1 MTGSPI
7 PFYKHDLGD
16 AELQSIAEVFKGE
29 ILTTGDVVTAFEQ
42 RLAAYLEVPHV
53 LGVTSCTGA
62 MHMAL
67 LALGIGPGDEVI
79 TTPMSFIA
87 TSNAIVETGA
97 TPVFVDVEPDTGNL
111 DAGRIEAAI
120 TERTRCILPVHL
132 YGLMCDMVEI
142 RRIADA
148 HRLAVVEDA
157 AHCIEGE
164 RGGVRPGQ
172 LSDMACFSFFATKN
186 LTCGEGGAIT
196 ARSEAHY
203 EALKLLRLHGM
214 TKSSSD
220 RWREGWTP
228 WDMVR
233 MGWKYNLSN
242 IEAAILL
249 PQLDRMGRK
258 LEERDVL
265 AAAYDEALA
274 GIEGLT
280 IPATRQN
287 ARHARHL
294 YTVWLPDQLD
304 RNAAVN
310 RLKGEGVSV
319 VVNYLPIHT
328 MTFYRDSLGTEE
340 GAFPVTERIGRRTIS
355 LPFYPG
361 MPHEHVSIVADAIRT
376 LVQSVWEVSG

>member
-1 MTGSPI
+1 MPRSSI

-16 AELQSIAEVFKGE
+16 AELQSIAEVLKGE
-29 ILTTGDVVTAFEQ
+29 ILTTGDAVAAFER
-42 RLAAYLEVPHV
+42 RLADYLGVPHV

-67 LALGIGPGDEVI
+67 LALGVGPGDEVI

-87 TSNAIVETGA
+87 TANAIVEAGA
-97 TPVFVDVEPDTGNL
+97 SPVFVDVEPDTGNL
-111 DAGRIEAAI
+111 DASRIEAAI

-132 YGLMCDMVEI
+132 YGLMCDMREI

-148 HRLAVVEDA
+148 HGLAVVEDA
-157 AHCIEGE
+157 AHCVEGD
-164 RGGVRPGQ
+164 RDGVQPGQ

-186 LTCGEGGAIT
+186 LTCGEGGAVT
-196 ARSEAHY
+196 ARTPEHF
-203 EALKLLRLHGM
+203 ETLKLLRLHGM

-228 WDMVR
+228 WDMVQ

-249 PQLDRMGRK
+249 PQLDRMDRK
-258 LEERDVL
+258 LQEREAL
-265 AAAYDEALA
+265 AAAYQAALA
-274 GIEGLT
+274 DIEGLT
-280 IPATRQN
+280 FPATRGE

-294 YTVWLPDQLD
+294 CTVWLPDDMD
-304 RNAAVN
+304 RNVAVD
-310 RLKGEGVSV
+310 RLKEMGVNV

-328 MTFYRDSLGTEE
+328 MSYYRESLGTEE
-340 GAFPVTERIGRRTIS
+340 GMFPVTERIGRRTIS

-361 MPHEHVSIVADAIRT
+361 MPREHVSIVARAIRD
-376 LVQSVWEVSG
+376 LVAAG